1 MNIFYKLWIGE
12 MISNIGTGMSSFA
25 ISVYVYEKTNMITY
39 TSLITLLAYLPNILL
54 SPVAGILADRYDRRA
69 MMIAADL
76 LSGLGVVFIFFN
88 LNSSSILPIFVGVTI
103 SSLFSAFSEPA
114 YRSTIT
120 DIVIEEDFSK
130 ASAMMQ
136 IAYNSK
142 FLLSPILAGMLMS
155 FFDIRLI
162 LLIDIC
168 TFFVTCIIIYIVKKQ
183 IPKVSKTSS
192 NHFMEDIKLSIEVL
206 KKNKGVLSLIFVMF
220 FVCFFIGMLQVLLK
234 PLILSLADK
243 KTLGILESIS
253 ASGMLISSILISILA
268 FKQNFQ
274 KILST
279 AGIFCGIFM
288 ACSGVS
294 TSLIFICLSIFL
306 LFFTL
311 PFMNTS
317 CDVLVRKNIA
327 NEYQGKIW
335 GFISLLTQLGN
346 ISAYLISG
354 FVADYIFEPMFAQ
367 KHILSDII
375 GIGKGRGTGFMI
387 ILSGI
392 GLVVICLKIAK
403 NKNISLIDTVKDSAL

>member
-120 DIVIEEDFSK
+120 DIVSEDDFSK

-168 TFFVTCIIIYIVKKQ
+168 TFFVTCII
-183 IPKVSKTSS
+183 PKVSKSSS
-192 NHFMEDIKLSIEVL
+192 NHFMEDIKLSIDVL

-274 KILST
+274 KILSI

-294 TSLIFICLSIFL
+294 TSLIFICISVFL

-346 ISAYLISG
+346 ITAYLISG

-375 GIGKGRGTGFMI
+375 GMGKGRGTGFMI

-403 NKNISLIDTVKDSAL
+403 NKNISMIDTVKGQA